1 VALLD
6 DLKAARDNLAAELR
20 NETARR
26 VALTAAGNPP
36 PTTYS
41 FAGRSLDWNGWLKA
55 VRAEIQSLATMIAA
69 EEIPEAN
76 VRVWS

>member
-1 VALLD
+1 MALLD

-41 FAGRSLDWNGWLKA
+41 FAGRSLDWNGWLRA
-55 VRAEIQSLATMIAA
+55 VRSEIQSLATMIAA